1 MLLLD
6 VEKSSE
12 EAQVPDEADTLE
24 HTEDELS
31 SGGMDSEDESKHLS
45 QDFESDETTD
55 LQWRV
60 RDKDH

>member
-55 LQWRV
+55 LQ
-60 RDKDH
+60 